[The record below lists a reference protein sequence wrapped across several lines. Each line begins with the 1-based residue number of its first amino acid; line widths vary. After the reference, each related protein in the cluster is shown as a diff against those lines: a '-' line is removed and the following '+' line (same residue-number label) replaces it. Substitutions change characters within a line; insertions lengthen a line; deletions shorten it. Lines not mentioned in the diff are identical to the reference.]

1 MHVQPRGDARRD
13 RRARNAVRIAL
24 AILLLV
30 ACRST
35 STAPDQKALNT
46 EAQVQL
52 NKLSKSLKAHWNTHG
67 RFPDGKTGPL
77 PVARCC
83 TSARGVCPVTTAWRS
98 DPLWSRLAFEVLDP
112 GRFQFAYESDG
123 TTATATAIADLDCD
137 GTPITYTLKL
147 TAKDGVPHAVLDQPS
162 IGAD

>member
-1 MHVQPRGDARRD
+1 M
-13 RRARNAVRIAL
+13 RIAL
-24 AILLLV
+24 AILLL
-30 ACRST
+30 AGCRSA

-52 NKLSKSLKAHWNTHG
+52 NQLSRKLKTYYITMAA
-67 RFPDGKTGPL
+67 FPAGKTGPL
-77 PVARCC
+77 PATPCC
-83 TSARGVCPVTTAWRS
+83 KSTGGRCPVTSAWHA
-98 DPLWSRLAFEVLDP
+98 DPIWKELGFDVLDAT
-112 GRFQFAYESDG
+112 RFQLAYESDG